1 MIKLG
6 IEAVVIGLAIFSIVK
21 VVVFIVLSEK
31 FLPKNKV
38 RKNSKKA
45 KTYYLKKGSKKNSSA
60 EKYKRDYF
68 R

>member
-6 IEAVVIGLAIFSIVK
+6 IEAVIIGLAIFSIVK
-21 VVVFIVLSEK
+21 IIIFIVLSER
-31 FLPKNKV
+31 FLPKNKS
-38 RKNSKKA
+38 RKNKKDP
-45 KTYYLKKGSKKNSSA
+45 KTYYLKRGNQKINSA